1 MTIPSFNDALIA
13 RLETFSQGTQDG
25 SFQERLQEFVTLW
38 ESPQSSLLG
47 VGFTE
52 GDPGAAG
59 TMPVDGMLIAC
70 WLTMGIVIG
79 IFCLSA
85 FIWAGAGMALK
96 AFGNP
101 DPGSVVLGGLGCG
114 YLLQMP
120 LANISSG
127 ELGFIFWTFVAISS
141 LNRQAP

>member
-1 MTIPSFNDALIA
+1 
-13 RLETFSQGTQDG
+13 
-25 SFQERLQEFVTLW
+25 
-38 ESPQSSLLG
+38 
-47 VGFTE
+47 
-52 GDPGAAG
+52 
-59 TMPVDGMLIAC
+59 
-70 WLTMGIVIG
+70 MGIVIG